1 MLSSMPRNGLTYA
14 ETLRQTGKVEQG
26 EKIP

>member
-1 MLSSMPRNGLTYA
+1 MLSSMPKNGLTYA
-14 ETLRQTGKVEQG
+14 ETLRQNGKQEQG